1 MYLGGTMQVI
11 RRRIVGGVLAAVAA
25 SGLMFATSAPAAAH
39 DEVRQH
45 WHCLWTPEGWVPI
58 AWGLSDHAPNHPALV
73 NFHEHVH
80 WGPGMEQ
87 LTIRAIFDKDDTC
100 DDLDPPVAE

>member
-80 WGPGMEQ
+80 RGPGMEQ